1 MAEGLSSVHSG
12 LPFAVKPDTPQI
24 FSQVDISEE
33 ATLEATVQWAPPVWP
48 PQKVLI
54 CQFRYK
60 ECQAEAWTRVSVW
73 ASFLLSLQRMGQ
85 HPESYRAQSHLVPV
99 TESPQ
104 VLHRWMASQATWFI
118 CCLFFEIEPGY
129 VVRLAQSHGPPAL
142 SS

>member
-1 MAEGLSSVHSG
+1 MPSKQSWVTIPREQFTMADKLLIWGTQEGQPLWSPVFVNLETQSNEAWAGGGECGSVAEGLSSVHSG

-60 ECQAEAWTRVSVW
+60 ECQAAVWTQVSAR
-73 ASFLLSLQRMGQ
+73 ASFPPCLQ
-85 HPESYRAQSHLVPV
+85 
-99 TESPQ
+99 
-104 VLHRWMASQATWFI
+104 
-118 CCLFFEIEPGY
+118 
-129 VVRLAQSHGPPAL
+129 
-142 SS
+142 

>member
-33 ATLEATVQWAPPVWP
+33 ATLEATVQWAPPMWP
-48 PQKVLI
+48 PRKVLI

-60 ECQAEAWTRVSVW
+60 ECQAAAWTQVSAR
-73 ASFLLSLQRMGQ
+73 ASFPPCLQWMGQ

-104 VLHRWMASQATWFI
+104 VLQRWPHRQLGSFVAYF
-118 CCLFFEIEPGY
+118 L
-129 VVRLAQSHGPPAL
+129 R
-142 SS
+142 